1 MQVHKAEKP
10 PCGSDI
16 SNIYGDTLYPAKEN
30 KPFENLGSQVRINNL
45 FYLIHVS
52 ALCIFSLLVNA

>member
-16 SNIYGDTLYPAKEN
+16 SNIYGDTLYPVKEN
-30 KPFENLGSQVRINNL
+30 KPFENLGSQVRIIN
-45 FYLIHVS
+45 
-52 ALCIFSLLVNA
+52 